1 MTQYILLNVIV
12 IRDATGDG
20 VESLKADAAT
30 GKLYAQTVP
39 AAGYVHIDP
48 GQSFN
53 CRSRTRGLWRIH
65 SGGKLHRALVA
76 VFSTLKVFR
85 PELQGMDENAK

>member
-1 MTQYILLNVIV
+1 MHPILLNAVV

-20 VESLKADAAT
+20 VESLNANAAT
-30 GKLYAQTVP
+30 GELYAQIVP
-39 AAGYVHIDP
+39 AAGSIHLAS
-48 GQSFN
+48 GQCFN
-53 CRSRTRGLWRIH
+53 FRSRTRGLWRIH

-76 VFSTLKVFR
+76 VFSTLKVVR

>member
-1 MTQYILLNVIV
+1 MHPILLNAVV

-20 VESLKADAAT
+20 VESLKVNAAT
-30 GKLYAQTVP
+30 GELYAQIVP
-39 AAGYVHIDP
+39 AAGYIHIDS
-48 GQSFN
+48 GRCFN

-76 VFSTLKVFR
+76 AFSTLKVVR